1 MNRLKA
7 IKIKGFKKFQS
18 LSIEFNEHM
27 NILVGENEAGKSS
40 ILDAIRIVLN
50 QQYRNSDK
58 AVLKDLFNVEMVEAF
73 QASPSIKSL
82 PYIVIEVEFELDSKS
97 KNSEYFYGEVYG
109 DKKTQECKFGI
120 RFDCKF
126 DDDMGPELATSILQG
141 KIPYEYYL
149 LSWTTFGNKPYLIQK
164 RPLQFISIDVT
175 SATATT
181 SFNYYNRTLFSNKYD
196 EAIQAKARNEFRDK
210 LEDAF
215 NDIGLPQLDSNRRFG
230 IDGKK
235 IVLESILSV
244 YEDSIPL
251 ENRGKGM
258 ESLIKTQIALDR
270 NNGLD
275 VILMEEPENHLCFS
289 SMKKMIEEISKRQDN
304 SQIIIVTHSNMIA
317 SRLNLKNVLWIA
329 NNKVTSLKGMNEEI
343 AAFFVKADNNSFL
356 QLLLS
361 TKVFLVEGATEF
373 LLLPYFF
380 KNITGKTIEEAGVTI
395 ISCNGIAYK
404 KYLAIAE
411 QTDKTIAVITD
422 NDTEQDKINEANHFN
437 NSHEKQHIFMSDDVS
452 KWTWEVCIYHKN
464 QKILDS
470 MLDLQP
476 GAPYLFHGKDYGAP
490 IGKMLNNKVE
500 IAYQMLT
507 SEIDFEAPQYVK
519 EAIEWVNG

>member
-1 MNRLKA
+1 MNHLKA
-7 IKIKGFKKFQS
+7 IRIIGFKKFQS
-18 LSIEFNEHM
+18 LSLEFNEHV

-50 QQYRNSDK
+50 QHYRNTDK
-58 AVLKDLFNVEMVEAF
+58 AVLKDLFNMEMVKAF
-73 QASPSIKSL
+73 QTSPSIKSL
-82 PYIVIEVEFELDSKS
+82 PYITIEVEFELDPKR
-97 KNSEYFYGEVYG
+97 KNAEYFYGEVYG
-109 DKKTQECKFGI
+109 NKSSQKCNYGIRFECKF
-120 RFDCKF
+120 DE
-126 DDDMGPELATSILQG
+126 DMSSELATSILQG

-149 LSWTTFGNKPYLIQK
+149 LTWTTFGNKPYLIQK

-175 SATATT
+175 SGTAAT

-196 EAIQAKARNEFRDK
+196 ETTQAKARNDFRDK

-215 NDIGLPQLDSNRRFG
+215 NAIQLPQLDNNRRFG

-235 IVLESILSV
+235 VVLDTILSV
-244 YEDSIPL
+244 YENSISL

-270 NNGLD
+270 NSGLD

-289 SMKKMIEEISKRQDN
+289 SMKKMIEEICKRKDN
-304 SQIIIVTHSNMIA
+304 SQIIIATHSNMIA

-329 NNKVTSLKGMNEEI
+329 NNKVIPLYSVDKDV
-343 AAFFVKADNNSFL
+343 ADFFVKADNNAFL

-380 KNITGKTIEEAGVTI
+380 NKITGKTIEEAGVTI
-395 ISCNGIAYK
+395 ISCNGISYK

-411 QTDKTIAVITD
+411 QTEKIIAVVTD
-422 NDTEQDKINEANHFN
+422 NDHKQDKIDEANQFN
-437 NSHEKQHIFMSDDVS
+437 NSHETQHIFMSNDANE
-452 KWTWEVCIYHKN
+452 WTWEVCIYNKN
-464 QKILDS
+464 KNILDT
-470 MLDLQP
+470 MLTLTP
-476 GAPYLFHGKDYGAP
+476 GALYKYHGIDYGAP
-490 IGKMLNNKVE
+490 IGKMLNNKVDT
-500 IAYQMLT
+500 AYQMLM
-507 SEIDFEAPQYVK
+507 SEKEFDAPQYVK
-519 EAIEWVNG
+519 EAIEWLNR